1 MDMERITLVILI
13 VIGVYVFWRDRQLKQ
28 HTKRIEHHLPMAL
41 GRTWSATE
49 ILTDPK
55 TTLENLHGRYVVIYH
70 PRFGLQ
76 FDRMVKALN
85 FMAFYDWYVRDSFV
99 IKNNITQQWMM
110 YCVLEYRA
118 PARKRDRRD
127 QDG

>member
-13 VIGVYVFWRDRQLKQ
+13 VIGVYVFWRDR
-28 HTKRIEHHLPMAL
+28 H
-41 GRTWSATE
+41 
-49 ILTDPK
+49 
-55 TTLENLHGRYVVIYH
+55 
-70 PRFGLQ
+70 GLQ

>member
-13 VIGVYVFWRDRQLKQ
+13 VIGVYVFWRDRQLRK
-28 HTKRIEHHLPMAL
+28 HRTAVKPLPMGA

-49 ILTDPK
+49 ILSDPK
-55 TTLENLHGRYVVIYH
+55 RTLENLEGRYVIIYH
-70 PRFGLQ
+70 PRFDLR

-99 IKNNITQQWMM
+99 IKNNVTQQWVM